1 MSLLVRPR
9 KDVPGNF
16 KISLGTVKPFLA
28 QEYGGS
34 TSACVEDLHT
44 VQEPAG
50 TKAFVVVLD
59 ADHGQLAW
67 RGGTDNW

>member
-1 MSLLVRPR
+1 MRPR

-16 KISLGTVKPFLA
+16 AISLGTVKPFLA

-50 TKAFVVVLD
+50 AEATVVVLD
-59 ADHGQLAW
+59 VDLGQLAW
-67 RGGTDNW
+67 RRGTDNW